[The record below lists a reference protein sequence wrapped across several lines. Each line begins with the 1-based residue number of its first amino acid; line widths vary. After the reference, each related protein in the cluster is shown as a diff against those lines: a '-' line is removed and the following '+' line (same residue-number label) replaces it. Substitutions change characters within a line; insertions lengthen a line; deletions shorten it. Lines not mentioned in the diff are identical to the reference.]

1 MDNARGAWDLSR
13 VRAGI
18 LSSRLARLLAVA
30 LVTVLLLARPAA
42 AEPESQPESQPEPA
56 RAGDLAATRA
66 RAKAILEQA
75 EHDDEALDFADAL
88 AHYDEGRALDPGS
101 GRAPRA
107 EARAAMLRAHA
118 EGAFVP
124 YAKLEHVRRDPS
136 LSSNPR
142 VIDDLVHE
150 ASSFPA
156 GLVRVEVW
164 VMAAEAYANRLGRP
178 LDADALLHRVVAD
191 SLTDRVVAQKAA
203 RDLVLLRLG
212 RGDLA
217 GADEAVDVAGGRADP
232 QLARDVRR
240 AARRRNMHD
249 ASIAILI
256 VMALLAGRAALV
268 AARRGAGA
276 RLRDA
281 IGSTWKLALGYA
293 AYVAIGGALLASGY
307 EAGTSKPFLYYGIAL
322 VPVVLLARA
331 WAAAGSASTSAR
343 GGRAALCAMAAAAAA
358 FLVLEGVDVTYLE
371 GMGL

>member
-13 VRAGI
+13 VRARV
-18 LSSRLARLLAVA
+18 LSFRFARLLTVAVAVA
-30 LVTVLLLARPAA
+30 LVLTAALSVTARHASADSLDASSDVAA
-42 AEPESQPESQPEPA
+42 A
-56 RAGDLAATRA
+56 RA
-66 RAKAILEQA
+66 RAKVILEQA
-75 EHDDEALDFADAL
+75 EHDDDALDFAHAL

-107 EARAAMLRAHA
+107 EARAATLRAHA

-124 YAKLEHVRRDPS
+124 YAKLERVRRDPS
-136 LSSNPR
+136 LSSDPR
-142 VIDDLVHE
+142 VIDDLVRE
-150 ASSFPA
+150 ADSFPA

-178 LDADALLHRVVAD
+178 LDADALLHRVLAD
-191 SLTDRVVAQKAA
+191 PLTDRVVAQKAA
-203 RDLVLLRLG
+203 RDLVVLRLG
-212 RGDLA
+212 RGDRA
-217 GADEAVDVAGGRADP
+217 GADEAVAVAGDRADP

-240 AARRRNMHD
+240 AARRRNMHG
-249 ASIAILI
+249 ASIAILLAMI
-256 VMALLAGRAALV
+256 LLTGRAALA

-276 RLRDA
+276 RLREA

-307 EAGTSKPFLYYGIAL
+307 GTGTTKPFLYFGIAL

-343 GGRAALCAMAAAAAA
+343 GGRAALCAMGAAAAA
-358 FLVLEGVDVTYLE
+358 FLVLEGVDVTFLE